1 MLNRS
6 MALVSCQA
14 ASSNSYSTFNI
25 QRENDQLEFCYFTL
39 CIFAKFYVTLSLDLY
54 KSFIGSFDPAKLT
67 ILSQQVAKLS
77 CVYIFIPQLK
87 VGYTNLYQW

>member
-14 ASSNSYSTFNI
+14 ASSNSHSTLSI
-25 QRENDQLEFCYFTL
+25 QRENDQLELCYFTL
-39 CIFAKFYVTLSLDLY
+39 CIFAKFLIPLSLDLY
-54 KSFIGSFDPAKLT
+54 KSFIGSFSPAKLT

-77 CVYIFIPQLK
+77 NVYIFIPQLK